1 MTDRHLQSEF
11 CGSNLK
17 RVMRLF
23 AIVALLI
30 AYLNVLVVCVIA
42 QDDVRPD
49 PKSQTLEIHV
59 VDEEGSAIE
68 GASLE
73 PSHVEYQ
80 RNTALYRYSDKA
92 DTVTDAKGKGTL
104 VFPLGRD
111 GPIRRVRFDVAHDSF
126 LGQKIYAKIEDKL
139 VEITLKRGVQ
149 VTASGLDPVTKKPIK
164 KDLYAWTNHDLQVHQ
179 YPVAWQVQPNGTL
192 VSPLLGKDIT
202 SLRLVQLA
210 DGKAIRFSTLVD
222 MRRRDKSRF
231 LFSDLEMVDAVTV
244 NGKLG
249 EEVTRPVESGMVM
262 ACVTSITEADHSPDS
277 RQSAWRWKVSSKI
290 NPDGTF
296 TLEGIPANSAL
307 QVICGCQGWANKPLT
322 QEQATDEFPKE
333 DKIQTSFPLPQLFQI
348 GAQDREITVDMQPL
362 GGVKVKLVDQN
373 NQPIERALIL
383 ATVSKYFFYTRRRTS
398 YTFDRRPSSLNLMTQ
413 DPKDDQPSPF
423 GDVEELTDFQ
433 YEFSSFKDMTDAA
446 GTAFIDGIPPGNTHV
461 FVSRLGDNDGIG
473 QRGAGTFTY
482 VKSNENVSVGL
493 KIDKLK
499 RLKLQVVDEEGAAI
513 EDVSLQPSQIV
524 YQRDG
529 LTCYQ
534 KSLAQSIVTNE
545 KGEATFFVPVEV
557 KEPVISVLF
566 TVKHDSFVEQTY
578 TADIADEDVTFTLER
593 GLQVAASG
601 VDPVTK
607 KPIERDL
614 YAMTNRTSS
623 TLSAPVDWNIRS
635 NGTLISPILGAKESS
650 LRLVQLAGGKA
661 IRFSKLVD
669 LRPRDKSRLRFSNLE
684 MIDAVTITGKL
695 GDEVPRPVKSGMV
708 KCCVVSMSQNDEAA
722 NPGNSWCWRSFSKL
736 NPDGTFTLEGI
747 PADSILQLH
756 CACRG
761 WANQPPTEDLVN
773 AEFPKE
779 ADENSLGCPQ
789 LFEIGK
795 QDTEITVAMQPLG
808 SVTAKVVDQDGQPIE
823 KARAHLDVWQKFF
836 YSNQLTGYDFAL
848 SSTEE
853 LSRLR
858 NDSTVERTTT
868 LKDHRDFQ
876 TEFRFHKF
884 RSDANG
890 SVVIDGVPPGWVH
903 ITALP
908 PKSNRNGV
916 KMPIAVKSN
925 ENVEVNLSLNL
936 SDPKKGGGDD

>member
-1 MTDRHLQSEF
+1 MIKTPLTTW
-11 CGSNLK
+11 LML
-17 RVMRLF
+17 VAF
-23 AIVALLI
+23 AVQGNFAHG
-30 AYLNVLVVCVIA
+30 

-49 PKSQTLEIHV
+49 PKSQTLKVHV
-59 VDEEGSAIE
+59 VDEEGE
-68 GASLE
+68 
-73 PSHVEYQ
+73 
-80 RNTALYRYSDKA
+80 
-92 DTVTDAKGKGTL
+92 
-104 VFPLGRD
+104 
-111 GPIRRVRFDVAHDSF
+111 
-126 LGQKIYAKIEDKL
+126 
-139 VEITLKRGVQ
+139 
-149 VTASGLDPVTKKPIK
+149 PIK
-164 KDLYAWTNHDLQVHQ
+164 DAT
-179 YPVAWQVQPNGTL
+179 
-192 VSPLLGKDIT
+192 II
-202 SLRLVQLA
+202 LRTA
-210 DGKAIRFSTLVD
+210 Y
-222 MRRRDKSRF
+222 
-231 LFSDLEMVDAVTV
+231 
-244 NGKLG
+244 
-249 EEVTRPVESGMVM
+249 
-262 ACVTSITEADHSPDS
+262 DS
-277 RQSAWRWKVSSKI
+277 RISLNQNI
-290 NPDGTF
+290 
-296 TLEGIPANSAL
+296 
-307 QVICGCQGWANKPLT
+307 
-322 QEQATDEFPKE
+322 ATDE
-333 DKIQTSFPLPQLFQI
+333 Q
-348 GAQDREITVDMQPL
+348 
-362 GGVKVKLVDQN
+362 
-373 NQPIERALIL
+373 
-383 ATVSKYFFYTRRRTS
+383 
-398 YTFDRRPSSLNLMTQ
+398 
-413 DPKDDQPSPF
+413 
-423 GDVEELTDFQ
+423 
-433 YEFSSFKDMTDAA
+433 
-446 GTAFIDGIPPGNTHV
+446 
-461 FVSRLGDNDGIG
+461 
-473 QRGAGTFTY
+473 
-482 VKSNENVSVGL
+482 
-493 KIDKLK
+493 
-499 RLKLQVVDEEGAAI
+499 
-513 EDVSLQPSQIV
+513 
-524 YQRDG
+524 
-529 LTCYQ
+529 
-534 KSLAQSIVTNE
+534 
-545 KGEATFFVPVEV
+545 GEATFVVPVEV
-557 KEPVISVLF
+557 KYPVISVRF
-566 TVKHDSFVEQTY
+566 TVKHESFVEQTY
-578 TADIADEDVTFTLER
+578 TADFTDEDVTITLER

-607 KPIERDL
+607 KTIERDL

-890 SVVIDGVPPGWVH
+890 SVVIDGVPPGWVIISVTH
-903 ITALP
+903 TDDSFIGIRGT
-908 PKSNRNGV
+908 K
-916 KMPIAVKSN
+916 KWIAVKSN
-925 ENVEVNLSLNL
+925 ENVEVDLSLDL
-936 SDPKKGGGDD
+936 SDPKNGGGDD